1 MQGKGR
7 HILFIQGYHT
17 VVAHGPDEGGT
28 PKGEG
33 IIRPLYFSVRLS
45 VSLNIVYFWQD

>member
-7 HILFIQGYHT
+7 HILFIQGYA
-17 VVAHGPDEGGT
+17 VVAHGPDKGGT
-28 PKGEG
+28 PKGWG

-45 VSLNIVYFWQD
+45 VSLNIVYCW